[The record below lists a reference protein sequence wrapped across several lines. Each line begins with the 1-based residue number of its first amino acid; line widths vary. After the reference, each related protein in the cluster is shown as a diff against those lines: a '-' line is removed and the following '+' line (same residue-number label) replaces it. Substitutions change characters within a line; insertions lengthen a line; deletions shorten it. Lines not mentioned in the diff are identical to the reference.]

1 MLLDRDGMPMFDP
14 TVFTLTELRGRNRSS
29 NTIGI
34 ALRSLMVFYLFL
46 DARDIDL
53 DARLAAGTVLSL
65 SEVDDLVRLCRLTI
79 RDLAAMSGL
88 RKGSVPKVMSL
99 EGVRMGAHN
108 VLPEEVEPDVAAS
121 RLRYIRMY
129 LQWLAGERQSR
140 QGFDPTMATRLRD
153 SFRFVAG
160 AIETRIPRK
169 SGRDVLDQRE
179 GLTDEAKDELLRVI
193 DPHSP
198 DNPWR
203 DQHTRYRNAL
213 LVHWLLFLGLRIG
226 EALGVRIGDIVA
238 YQKEVTIHRR
248 ADDPDDPRLY
258 QPQTKTR
265 ARVLS
270 LSESLLHETQ
280 AYILNH
286 RRTLPGAKK
295 HPFLFVASRTGRP
308 MTLIAV
314 GKMFKELRERCPSLP
329 KELSAHVLRHTWND
343 DFSKEMDRRC
353 VAPEIEHQSRSYLMG
368 WSPTSNTAAV
378 YTRRHVRN
386 KANEV
391 SLELQSQLAGKTKND
406 E

>member
-14 TVFTLTELRGRNRSS
+14 TVFVLTELRGRNRSA

-34 ALRSLMVFYLFL
+34 VLRSVMAFHLFL

-53 DARLAAGTVLSL
+53 DARLSAGTVLSL
-65 SEVDDLVRLCRLTI
+65 SEVDELVRLCRLPI
-79 RDLAAMSGL
+79 SSLAAMSGV
-88 RKGSVPKVMSL
+88 RKKSTSRVMSM
-99 EGVRMGAHN
+99 EKARMSARNVR
-108 VLPEEVEPDVAAS
+108 PDEVDPDVVAS

-129 LQWLAGERQSR
+129 LQWLSGERQSR
-140 QGFDPTMATRLRD
+140 LGFDPLLAAQLRD
-153 SFRFVAG
+153 SSRFVAQ
-160 AIETRIPRK
+160 AIEARIPREA
-169 SGRDVLDQRE
+169 GRDVLGQRE
-179 GLTDEAKDELLRVI
+179 GLADEAKAELLRVI
-193 DPHSP
+193 DPLSP

-213 LVHWLLFLGLRIG
+213 LVHWLLYLGLRLG
-226 EALGVRIGDIVA
+226 EALGVRAGDIVA
-238 YQKEVTIHRR
+238 RSREVTIHRR

-265 ARVLS
+265 ARVLI

-286 RRTLPGAKK
+286 RSTLPGAKK

-343 DFSKEMDRRC
+343 DFSKEMDRRGE
-353 VAPEIEHQSRSYLMG
+353 APEFEHQSRSYLMG

-391 SLELQSQLAGKTKND
+391 SLELQSQLAGKAKND